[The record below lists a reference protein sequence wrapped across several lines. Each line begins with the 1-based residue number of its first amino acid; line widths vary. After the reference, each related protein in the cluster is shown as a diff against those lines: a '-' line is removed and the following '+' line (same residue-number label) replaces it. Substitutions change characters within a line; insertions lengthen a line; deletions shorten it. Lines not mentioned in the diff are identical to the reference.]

1 MMRQVGTYLLKSLS
15 GSAAAPFKGAG
26 YAPSADSPA
35 GAAAPSP
42 LLGGEHRGQSPS
54 PAIPPGMSQGPA
66 RAEPD
71 FLCDQDEML
80 NIRPEDFKRMVR
92 AGAMATAAR
101 DAHNVREATPQTGP
115 QGLPPNGREEVDEPT
130 AAVHDFQQP
139 HALIVGNGEEPGVLL
154 LKAEDDTDLIHNV
167 YLQCVTAVPF
177 NNVKVHVFN
186 PADGSSLFL
195 PRTGADDEG
204 AAALARALGRDTD

>member
-1 MMRQVGTYLLKSLS
+1 M
-15 GSAAAPFKGAG
+15 P
-26 YAPSADSPA
+26 
-35 GAAAPSP
+35 
-42 LLGGEHRGQSPS
+42 
-54 PAIPPGMSQGPA
+54 QGPA

-130 AAVHDFQQP
+130 AATHDFQQP
-139 HALIVGNGEEPGVLL
+139 HALIVGNGEEPEVLL
-154 LKAEDDTDLIHNV
+154 LNGRPSQPGARGSRAMDDGEM
-167 YLQCVTAVPF
+167 APF
-177 NNVKVHVFN
+177 
-186 PADGSSLFL
+186 
-195 PRTGADDEG
+195 R
-204 AAALARALGRDTD
+204 LGGWGW